1 MGSRLWPSKVMKIG
15 LRVSSSRRHSPS
27 LRRPDCQERQDR
39 PPGPPPQANSPTH
52 RKLWLHQGRL
62 RKASER
68 TTMRRRQRLRFTKR
82 SAEGSVGKGVDRRM
96 RGGASDKGGVQ
107 GTVGMRR
114 QDLGGTR
121 ARQEVAV
128 LQEELVSP
136 TPLQLRLQNKIY
148 KFAVLWAVTI
158 GHVRIV

>member
-68 TTMRRRQRLRFTKR
+68 TTMRRRQRLKFTKR
-82 SAEGSVGKGVDRRM
+82 SAEGSVGKGVGRRM
-96 RGGASDKGGVQ
+96 RGGASGKGGVQ
-107 GTVGMRR
+107 GT
-114 QDLGGTR
+114 
-121 ARQEVAV
+121 E
-128 LQEELVSP
+128 
-136 TPLQLRLQNKIY
+136 
-148 KFAVLWAVTI
+148 
-158 GHVRIV
+158 